1 MGFVKPLNLLYFA
14 MNAAQSVTLNG
25 MVLSLQAAGTVIRCP
40 AGGTPIGVA
49 YMTTEDPLFDPNSIN
64 HTVQFLLGMEI
75 AVVREGV
82 ADVPVHLMG
91 GESIAIG
98 NLLSMLNANTA
109 GYARL
114 HVPTALPVVWAAATV
129 VTCLEEAETIV
140 GIALDAMAVNV
151 QTGVANIP
159 GCRTL
164 LQIADVDFTS

>member
-1 MGFVKPLNLLYFA
+1 MGFVKPLNLLYFQ
-14 MNAAQSVTLNG
+14 MNAAQSVTING

-64 HTVQFLLGMEI
+64 HTVQFLLGAEI

-82 ADVPVHLMG
+82 ADVPVWLVG
-91 GESIAIG
+91 GESIAIADV
-98 NLLSMLNANTA
+98 LSMLNANAA

-114 HVPTALPVVWAAATV
+114 HVPTALPVVYAAATV
-129 VTCLEEAETIV
+129 AAALNEDSTIV

-151 QTGVANIP
+151 VTGVANIP

-164 LQIADVDFTS
+164 LQIAEVSFTS

>member
-1 MGFVKPLNLLYFA
+1 MGFVKPLNLLYFQ

-25 MVLSLQAAGTVIRCP
+25 MVLSLQLAGTVIRCP

-64 HTVQFLLGMEI
+64 HNVQFQLGMEI
-75 AVVREGV
+75 AVIREGV
-82 ADVPVHLMG
+82 ADVPVWLVG

-98 NLLSMLNANTA
+98 DLLSMLGANGA

-114 HVPTALPVVWAAATV
+114 HIPTNVPVGYLQATML
-129 VTCLEEAETIV
+129 TILQEPDTIV
-140 GIALDAMAVNV
+140 GIALDVMGINV
-151 QTGVANIP
+151 ITGVANIP

-164 LQIADVDFTS
+164 LQIAQHDAV